1 MFKQILFSF
10 DLKRIILWV
19 VLLVLCFVMVALMNL
34 ILDVREDNRLD
45 KAIRREERNKNNK

>member
-34 ILDVREDNRLD
+34 ILDVREDNRLY